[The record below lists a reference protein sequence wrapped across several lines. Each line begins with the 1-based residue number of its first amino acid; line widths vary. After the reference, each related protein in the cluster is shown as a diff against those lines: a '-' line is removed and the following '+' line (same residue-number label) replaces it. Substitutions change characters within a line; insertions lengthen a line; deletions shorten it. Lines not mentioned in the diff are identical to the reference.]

1 MSSRSRSRAAL
12 VGALML
18 VAGGALAQGLDT
30 RGPGAQGLDSQGID
44 IDKVRVCADPNNLPF
59 SNEAG
64 EGFENRIA
72 ALLAQD
78 LGVPLEYRWWAQRR
92 GFVRNTLRAGDC
104 DIVMGVPKGYEL
116 TLNTRPYYRSTYV
129 ILSRAG
135 GEPYRSLD
143 DKRLTRATIGVQL
156 IGDDFANTPPAHAL
170 TRRGIIDN
178 VRGYPVY
185 GDYRNDSPAAD
196 IVRAVADGEIDV
208 ALVWGPLAGYFAPRQ
223 QQKLAMAPLPAEGD
237 YPGLPFTFDIAIG
250 VRKGNRELCD
260 LLDRWLDRHC
270 AEIAAILAEYGVP
283 APTQP

>member
-1 MSSRSRSRAAL
+1 MSSRCRSRGVLVAAL
-12 VGALML
+12 VLA
-18 VAGGALAQGLDT
+18 AGGALAQGLDT
-30 RGPGAQGLDSQGID
+30 QGLTAQGLDSQG

-59 SNEAG
+59 SNDAG

-72 ALLAQD
+72 ELLAHD
-78 LGVPLEYRWWAQRR
+78 LDVPLEYRWWAQRR

-104 DIVMGVPKGYEL
+104 DIVIGVPKGYEL
-116 TLNTRPYYRSTYV
+116 TLNTRPYYRSSYV
-129 ILSRAG
+129 LLWRAG
-135 GEPYRSLD
+135 DEPYRSLD
-143 DKRLTRATIGVQL
+143 DKRLARATIGVQL

-185 GDYRNDSPAAD
+185 GDYRNDGPSAD

-223 QQKLAMAPLPAEGD
+223 NQKLAMAPLPAEGD
-237 YPGLPFTFDIAIG
+237 GPGLPFAFDIAMG
-250 VRKGNRELCD
+250 VRKNNRGLRD
-260 LLDRWLDRHC
+260 LLDRWLDHHR

-283 APTQP
+283 APTEP

>member
-12 VGALML
+12 AAAVML
-18 VAGGALAQGLDT
+18 LAGGALAQNSGT
-30 RGPGAQGLDSQGID
+30 QGVDPQGID
-44 IDKVRVCADPNNLPF
+44 KIRVCADPNNLPF

-72 ALLAQD
+72 ALLARD

-104 DIVMGVPKGYEL
+104 DIVIGVPKGYDL

-129 ILSRAG
+129 ILSRTG
-135 GEPYRSLD
+135 DEPYRSLD
-143 DKRLTRATIGVQL
+143 DKRLIRATIGVQL

-178 VRGYPVY
+178 VRGYPIY
-185 GDYRNDSPAAD
+185 GDYRNDSPSAE

-208 ALVWGPLAGYFAPRQ
+208 
-223 QQKLAMAPLPAEGD
+223 
-237 YPGLPFTFDIAIG
+237 
-250 VRKGNRELCD
+250 
-260 LLDRWLDRHC
+260 
-270 AEIAAILAEYGVP
+270 
-283 APTQP
+283 

>member
-1 MSSRSRSRAAL
+1 MSSRSHSRAAL
-12 VGALML
+12 AAALML
-18 VAGGALAQGLDT
+18 MAGGALAE
-30 RGPGAQGLDSQGID
+30 GPGAQVLDSRG

-72 ALLAQD
+72 ALLARD
-78 LGVPLEYRWWAQRR
+78 LGMPLEYRWWAQRR
-92 GFVRNTLRAGDC
+92 GFVRNTLRVGDC

-135 GEPYRSLD
+135 DEPYRSLD

-156 IGDDFANTPPAHAL
+156 IGDDFANTPPAHVL

-185 GDYRNDSPAAD
+185 GDYRNDGPSAD

-223 QQKLAMAPLPAEGD
+223 QQKLAMAPLPAEGESPD
-237 YPGLPFTFDIAIG
+237 LPFAFDIAMG
-250 VRKGNRELCD
+250 VRKGNRELRD
-260 LLDRWLDRHC
+260 LLDRWLDRHR

-283 APTQP
+283 APAEP

>member
-1 MSSRSRSRAAL
+1 MSSRSHSRAAL
-12 VGALML
+12 AAALML
-18 VAGGALAQGLDT
+18 MAGGALAV
-30 RGPGAQGLDSQGID
+30 GPGAQGLDSRG
-44 IDKVRVCADPNNLPF
+44 IDKVRVCPAPKTLPF

-72 ALLAQD
+72 ALLARD

-135 GEPYRSLD
+135 DAPYRSLD

-185 GDYRNDSPAAD
+185 GDYRNDGPSAD

-208 ALVWGPLAGYFAPRQ
+208 ALVWGPLAGCFAPRQ
-223 QQKLAMAPLPAEGD
+223 NQKLAMAPLPAEGD
-237 YPGLPFTFDIAIG
+237 GPGLPFAFDIAMG
-250 VRKGNRELCD
+250 VRKNNRGLRD
-260 LLDRWLDRHC
+260 LLDRWLDRHR

-283 APTQP
+283 APTEP